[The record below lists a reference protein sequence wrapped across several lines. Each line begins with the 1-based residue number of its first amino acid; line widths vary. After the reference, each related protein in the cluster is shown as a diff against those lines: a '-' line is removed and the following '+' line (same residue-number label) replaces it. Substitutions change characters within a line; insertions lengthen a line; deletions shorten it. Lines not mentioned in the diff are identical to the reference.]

1 MLATDVHNMKV
12 DDRDA
17 VLHTFMAF
25 RPELVLHGGA
35 LTAVDLCETEVD
47 LAYAVNGVGTRN
59 VAEAA
64 ALVGA
69 HVVYVSTDYVFD
81 GTSPRPYREW
91 DQPNPASVY
100 GASKLAGERECR
112 PGSTIVRTSWV
123 SGAHGA
129 NMVATALR
137 LAGGDGELR
146 FVDDQHGSPTFTAD
160 LAPAIVTL
168 GLDRRPGIFHVTNS
182 GSTTWWGFV
191 RAVLE
196 EVGADPDRVKPIATA
211 DLDPPI
217 RAPRARP
224 TPCSTTWRSASADC
238 PPCRTGAT
246 AWPAWCPSCS
256 RRRGPRHDGP
266 AAAIRGRLR
275 SSGPATSVCPRR
287 RRSPTSA
294 TPWCWPS
301 GTRPRLAALRSG
313 RMPIVEAGL
322 DELVADSVTRAGSG
336 LHRLGRRGR
345 RRRRLRLSLRPH
357 APARR
362 WFGRRLLRGVG
373 GQGDRHRT

>member
-1 MLATDVHNMKV
+1 VRILITGADGQLGRDLRDCLAGTVPLGGLRCALLGPEGPRAGVGHEVLPTDVHNMKV

-17 VLHTFMAF
+17 VLHTFMTF

-35 LTAVDLCETEVD
+35 LTAVDLCESEID
-47 LAYAVNGVGTRN
+47 LAYAVNAIGTRN

-81 GTSPRPYREW
+81 GSSPRPYREW

-100 GASKLAGERECR
+100 GASKLAGEGELR

-129 NMVATALR
+129 NMVGTALR

-160 LAPAIVTL
+160 LAPTIVTL
-168 GLDRRPGIFHVTNS
+168 GLDRRPGTFHVTNS

-196 EVGADPDRVKPIATA
+196 NAGADPDRVKAITTA
-211 DLDPPI
+211 DLDPP
-217 RAPRARP
+217 RPAPR
-224 TPCSTTWRSASADC
+224 
-238 PPCRTGAT
+238 
-246 AWPAWCPSCS
+246 PAN
-256 RRRGPRHDGP
+256 
-266 AAAIRGRLR
+266 
-275 SSGPATSVCPRR
+275 SV
-287 RRSPTSA
+287 
-294 TPWCWPS
+294 
-301 GTRPRLAALRSG
+301 LDNMALRLG
-313 RMPIVEAGL
+313 GL
-322 DELVADSVTRAGSG
+322 PALPDWRDSLARLVPVMQSAVQ
-336 LHRLGRRGR
+336 
-345 RRRRLRLSLRPH
+345 
-357 APARR
+357 APP
-362 WFGRRLLRGVG
+362 
-373 GQGDRHRT
+373 